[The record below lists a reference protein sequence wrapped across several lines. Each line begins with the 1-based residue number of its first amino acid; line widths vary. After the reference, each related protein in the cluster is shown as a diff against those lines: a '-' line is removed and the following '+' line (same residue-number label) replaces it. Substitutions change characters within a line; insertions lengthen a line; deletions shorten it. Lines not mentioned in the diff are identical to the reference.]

1 MAKTYTLE
9 DLRSWTPEKRRN
21 LYLNAKKHPDGQY
34 IVDMIDQNGLALSS
48 GGLRLDDPVFLK
60 MVELAW
66 SPAGQKAAIDA
77 TKQGMP
83 ALCGVDILWQAELGD
98 LYGKHD
104 LGTASAG
111 AVVAEVMRHLGY
123 REAGQGTCPPNC
135 TARTGMKWR

>member
-1 MAKTYTLE
+1 L
-9 DLRSWTPEKRRN
+9 
-21 LYLNAKKHPDGQY
+21 
-34 IVDMIDQNGLALSS
+34 
-48 GGLRLDDPVFLK
+48 
-60 MVELAW
+60 
-66 SPAGQKAAIDA
+66 
-77 TKQGMP
+77 
-83 ALCGVDILWQAELGD
+83 QAELGD